1 MKKVLIC
8 LLCAVLLCGLFAC
21 GKEKD
26 PTAAEKTDEPTAEQT
41 TEEPPAA
48 TDAPAF
54 SESDARPL
62 TFAEDADTLW
72 IARGTTLLLYPEGTG
87 ILTLHKNNYQQH
99 LNITERDGTFLAEIQ
114 MYRTPFDSE
123 PAYCFP
129 AGELRLVPPAFY
141 LSQRSVAPQGRTSPL
156 AVTGRPSSRLSER
169 PPYFFVKMLSVT

>member
-8 LLCAVLLCGLFAC
+8 LLCAVLLSGPFAC

-26 PTAAEKTDEPTAEQT
+26 PTAAERTEEPIAAQPTAE
-41 TEEPPAA
+41 PAA

-87 ILTLHKNNYQQH
+87 ILTLHKNNYEQH
-99 LNITERDGTFLAEIQ
+99 LNITERTG
-114 MYRTPFDSE
+114 PS
-123 PAYCFP
+123 
-129 AGELRLVPPAFY
+129 LRK
-141 LSQRSVAPQGRTSPL
+141 SKC
-156 AVTGRPSSRLSER
+156 TGRRSIQSLRTAFRRESCGFSRTGKRFGSR
-169 PPYFFVKMLSVT
+169 